1 MSSLSVSS
9 SKYFSETESSS
20 ENNSFNLLN
29 SKNEAMCAL
38 DYLDECENTLT
49 TEGEQTPY
57 MKEFNSF
64 VYLVSSRS
72 QDSFDEIA
80 AISRITTL
88 QIITNNSDY
97 N

>member
-1 MSSLSVSS
+1 MSSLSASS

-20 ENNSFNLLN
+20 LNQNSFNFLN

-38 DYLDECENTLT
+38 DYLEECESSFTI
-49 TEGEQTPY
+49 EKDQTPY

-72 QDSFDEIA
+72 QETFDEVA
-80 AISRITTL
+80 AISRITSL
-88 QIITNNSDY
+88 QIITNDCD
-97 N
+97 